1 MHQSLKGHFLVASPH
16 LLDPNFARTV
26 VLMIHHSEDGA
37 FGVVINRPADKT
49 IRQVWERATE
59 RPCSVERPIN
69 VGGPV
74 SGPLIAVHTDAT
86 AAEMQVIPGL
96 YFSAQ
101 REHLERLV
109 ERNDHQFR
117 LFVGHSGWGK
127 GQLERELDQ
136 GAWFTTPATIEDVFD
151 DEAGLWR
158 KIANRIGER
167 LLCSALNLSSLP
179 PDASLN

>member
-1 MHQSLKGHFLVASPH
+1 MQSLKGHFLVASPH

-59 RPCSVERPIN
+59 QPCTVNRLVN

-74 SGPLIAVHTDAT
+74 SGPLIAVHTDAE

-109 ERNDHQFR
+109 SQDDHPFR

-127 GQLERELDQ
+127 GQLERELEQ
-136 GAWFTTPATIEDVFD
+136 GAWFTTAATIDDVFD
-151 DEAGLWR
+151 DESVMWR
-158 KIANRIGER
+158 KIAGRIGSQ
-167 LLCSALNLSSLP
+167 LLASTLNLRDIP
-179 PDASLN
+179 PDPGMN